1 MLNDYISKKDAKV
14 FKITE
19 HERNELNKKYINN
32 KLIELKDYFDNL
44 YNDVDNNIKLDEEQ
58 RIAILTDEDYNM
70 IIAGAGSGKTTTMAA
85 KVKYLVDIKKINPK
99 DIVVISFTNKAVDEL
114 KQRINVDFKIDCP
127 IFTFHKFGLVL
138 LNNKKL
144 KVLDNSNSIINEYFE
159 NNICSNNKK
168 LKKFIKLFKSYFNI
182 PYLSFIF
189 KDFNNY
195 YDFKKKIFGIF
206 KIDIKNKNL
215 YYKGFIVFCSNI
227 IQQIKIRNVDF
238 NCFNNIDK
246 QYLFFIDFLK
256 ELYTYYNRKLK
267 ESNYLDF
274 EDIINEATNCLA
286 DRKLNYKYVIV
297 DEYQDISMQRFKLLK
312 KVSDVSNS
320 KVIAVGDD
328 WQAIYNFSGSDI
340 NLFTN
345 FYMFF
350 GYASVLKITRTYRNS
365 QQLIDIAGNF
375 IMKNEKQI
383 KKKLISSKTL
393 FDCLEI
399 VFYTNDR
406 IKKLHYC
413 LNDIINKYGNNQKIL
428 LLGRYAFDI
437 NKYIGKYFKINGNK
451 VESLKYPLLDITFLT
466 VHSSKGLGFDQVI
479 ILNCNDG
486 VYGFPSKIVDNYFV
500 TLINNNCQIEEERRL
515 FYVALTRTKNK
526 VYILSAKS
534 NLSSFVLELK

>member
-1 MLNDYISKKDAKV
+1 M
-14 FKITE
+14 
-19 HERNELNKKYINN
+19 
-32 KLIELKDYFDNL
+32 
-44 YNDVDNNIKLDEEQ
+44 
-58 RIAILTDEDYNM
+58 
-70 IIAGAGSGKTTTMAA
+70 
-85 KVKYLVDIKKINPK
+85 
-99 DIVVISFTNKAVDEL
+99 
-114 KQRINVDFKIDCP
+114 
-127 IFTFHKFGLVL
+127 
-138 LNNKKL
+138 NNKKL

-320 KVIAVGDD
+320 KVIVVGDD

-375 IMKNEKQI
+375 IMKNDKQI

-393 FDCLEI
+393 SDCLEI

-413 LNDIINKYGNNQKIL
+413 LNDIITKYGNNQKIL

-437 NKYIGKYFKINGNK
+437 NKYIGNYFKINDNK
-451 VESLKYPLLDITFLT
+451 ITSIKYPFLDITFLT

-479 ILNCNDG
+479 ILNCNDE